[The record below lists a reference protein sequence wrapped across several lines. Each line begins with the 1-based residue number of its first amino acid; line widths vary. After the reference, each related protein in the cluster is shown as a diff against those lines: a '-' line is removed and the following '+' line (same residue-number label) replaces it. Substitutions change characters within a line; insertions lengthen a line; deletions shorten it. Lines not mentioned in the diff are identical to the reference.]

1 MFKFL
6 ENFWEKI
13 GSPLEES
20 KTKTN
25 PTPSQPNIGPT
36 YVFWLLTHIYLIIY
50 LLYKNCIYIKTPSK
64 ILRPP
69 QNSKEYVTP
78 LRCSAPA
85 YVFASFYFKNIP
97 PVGFNATY
105 IEIFLPFTAKISH
118 FWPLVSPR
126 FPRILYK

>member
-1 MFKFL
+1 MTHHEISDKNL
-6 ENFWEKI
+6 
-13 GSPLEES
+13 GVPLLIC
-20 KTKTN
+20 N
-25 PTPSQPNIGPT
+25 PTPHPICYVLHIPNHVT
-36 YVFWLLTHIYLIIY
+36 YAGGFQIFVFTNLGTLFLKIL
-50 LLYKNCIYIKTPSK
+50 IKTPSK

-118 FWPLVSPR
+118 F
-126 FPRILYK
+126 